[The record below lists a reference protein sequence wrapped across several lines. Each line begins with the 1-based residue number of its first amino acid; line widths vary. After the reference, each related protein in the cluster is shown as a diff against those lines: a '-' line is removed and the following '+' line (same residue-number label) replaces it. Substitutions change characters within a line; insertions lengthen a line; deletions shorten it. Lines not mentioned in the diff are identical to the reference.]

1 MRGRVCTSSSIHG
14 IVTPSGQNHSP
25 SIRETVIKNIRIL
38 AAALLAGIAF
48 AAQAQSADGL
58 APTRWRLG
66 VQLGTVQDRN
76 NTEPTVQA
84 SLGYDIDRTWS
95 VEALANVSMIVLRDG
110 GLQPGDREFDHAF
123 GARVLAA
130 LPLGDRWRLVGGLGV
145 VQFEDETGAGTFG
158 DTVRHTQ
165 ASPMVSLA
173 ALFRLGRR
181 WSLGAEAS
189 SFTQSHTFNAG
200 LRAEFHF

>member
-1 MRGRVCTSSSIHG
+1 MA
-14 IVTPSGQNHSP
+14 PWL
-25 SIRETVIKNIRIL
+25 IREIAIKNTRIL
-38 AAALLAGIAF
+38 AAALLSGIAL
-48 AAQAQSADGL
+48 AAQAHAADGM

-66 VQLGTVQDRN
+66 VQLGTVQDRS

-95 VEALANVSMIVLRDG
+95 VEALANLSMVILRDG

-145 VQFEDETGAGTFG
+145 VQFEDETGAATFG
-158 DTVRHTQ
+158 DNLHHTQ
-165 ASPMVSLA
+165 ASPMLSLA
-173 ALFRLGRR
+173 AMVRLGRR

-189 SFTQSHTFNAG
+189 SFTEAHTFNAG